1 MYPLI
6 FLVRELMNYT
16 FSTISLSNC
25 YSSSSSYNWTWD
37 QMYCRTKVAKVDR
50 TSWICGC
57 IISLSFQNCGEL
69 VIFVTIAAIALYFFC
84 TKSKVHRYSCKI
96 LFFDFVRGFNHIR
109 MLDLV
114 HHVYLLRRLA
124 CFNFFILPILDP
136 RADIR
141 YLPFLSIL
149 PYLEH
154 FHSL

>member
-1 MYPLI
+1 
-6 FLVRELMNYT
+6 MNCT

-25 YSSSSSYNWTWD
+25 YSSSSSYNWSWD

-69 VIFVTIAAIALYFFC
+69 VIFLTIAAIALYFFC

-114 HHVYLLRRLA
+114 HHVHLLRRLA
-124 CFNFFILPILDP
+124 CFNFFILPIPDPELTLDIYP
-136 RADIR
+136 FFLFYHILNIFIR
-141 YLPFLSIL
+141 CNAYIL
-149 PYLEH
+149 N
-154 FHSL
+154 